1 MKKQTLKTIIGFILF
16 NLIAYLL
23 VSFAMWDINA
33 AHWSKEVRTLWAVM
47 SPATGVL
54 VVAFQNLG
62 S

>member
-33 AHWSKEVRTLWAVM
+33 GNWSKEVRTFWAVM
-47 SPATGVL
+47 SPSTGAL
-54 VVAFQNLG
+54 VVSFQNLG